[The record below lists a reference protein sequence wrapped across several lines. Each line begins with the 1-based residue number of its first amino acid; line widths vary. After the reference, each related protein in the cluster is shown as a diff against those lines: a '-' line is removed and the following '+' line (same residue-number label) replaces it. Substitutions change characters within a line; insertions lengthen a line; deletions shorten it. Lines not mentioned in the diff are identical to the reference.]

1 MSRQARPPARPV
13 AVASLVAGLAPGE
26 ALAHA
31 DHLTATWSFDPWIVI
46 PLALSAALYTLGT
59 TRLWRHAGTGR
70 GIHPWQVGCYGAGW
84 LLLAGALVSP
94 LHWMGEHLFT
104 AHMVEHEIIIAAAA
118 PLLALARP
126 VGAFLWALPAPLRR
140 RLARTARHRPIRTT
154 WITLTSPVPATI
166 WHGAVIWVWHAPIL
180 FDAAVAS
187 ILMHRLQ
194 HVTFLASALAFWW
207 ALLRRCDRGSAVLH
221 LFATMIH
228 TTLLGA
234 LITMAPR
241 VFYVRQTVDSLRW
254 GLTPLEDQQ
263 LAGLVMWVPAGTVYA
278 GAALACAALWIS
290 QSGAGWRHAHALHP
304 R

>member
-180 FDAAVAS
+180 FGGLSQRVFIAGVLPNTADNLVNWIVQPRTYS
-187 ILMHRLQ
+187 P
-194 HVTFLASALAFWW
+194 
-207 ALLRRCDRGSAVLH
+207 GSAMPVTGISKAEARDIAAWL
-221 LFATMIH
+221 
-228 TTLLGA
+228 
-234 LITMAPR
+234 
-241 VFYVRQTVDSLRW
+241 
-254 GLTPLEDQQ
+254 
-263 LAGLVMWVPAGTVYA
+263 YA
-278 GAALACAALWIS
+278 
-290 QSGAGWRHAHALHP
+290 H
-304 R
+304 